1 MAKFSQTDAENR
13 ALALAAFN
21 LTKSLMDALEA
32 KGVLQASEVEAVL
45 DQTLTALE
53 FRAQDNAT
61 DLARRII
68 EATIH
73 TRAAQRRGELDASGG
88 PTAPD

>member
-73 TRAAQRRGELDASGG
+73 TRAAQRRGELDAPGG
-88 PTAPD
+88 LMTPD